1 MPNTTRF
8 TPPATSRIVTMTRRI
23 ATTWIPEL
31 QKLITTIVVL
41 AAGALAA
48 WLWFG
53 TGQQTDEP
61 QRVAIEDRPAVAVVM
76 VEARQR
82 ELIDEVEALGTTRAR
97 EAVEITPRIAS
108 VITAIRF
115 REGQMVQAG
124 DVLVEL
130 DNAEERAVLA
140 EAEATVIDSRAQ
152 FRRASELLASK
163 TVSESQVQQL
173 EATMKADEAR
183 LEAAKARFEQSLV
196 RAPFAGQIGLR
207 QVSPGTLV
215 TPGTVITTLDDLS
228 TVRLDFTVPES
239 FLGVLESGLSISARS
254 VAFEGR
260 SFDGEVRTVN
270 TRVDPVTRA
279 ITIRAEL
286 PNDHG
291 LLKPGMFL
299 TVRLA
304 GQSRLRVMLP
314 EAALVPEGDRQR
326 VYLVRDGRAWQT
338 EVVVGRRLRG
348 EVEIL
353 EGVRPGDSVVVEGTQ
368 KVANGGKVTA
378 VDPVAVLGR
387 R

>member
-1 MPNTTRF
+1 
-8 TPPATSRIVTMTRRI
+8 
-23 ATTWIPEL
+23 L
-31 QKLITTIVVL
+31 QKLITTFVVL

-48 WLWFG
+48 WLWLAP
-53 TGQQTDEP
+53 GQQDEAP
-61 QRVAIEDRPAVAVVM
+61 ERAAVEDRPPVAVVM
-76 VEARQR
+76 VEARAR
-82 ELIDEVEALGTTRAR
+82 ELVDEVEALGTTRAR
-97 EAVEITPRIAS
+97 EAVEITSRIAS

-115 REGQMVQAG
+115 REGQTVQAG

-183 LEAAKARFEQSLV
+183 LEAARARFEQSLV

>member
-1 MPNTTRF
+1 M
-8 TPPATSRIVTMTRRI
+8 
-23 ATTWIPEL
+23 

-53 TGQQTDEP
+53 TGQQDDMPE
-61 QRVAIEDRPAVAVVM
+61 RVAAEDRPAVAVVM
-76 VEARQR
+76 VEATQR
-82 ELIDEVEALGTTRAR
+82 ELVDEVEALGTTRAR
-97 EAVEITPRIAS
+97 EAVEITPRITS

-115 REGQMVQAG
+115 REGQRVQAG

-130 DNAEERAVLA
+130 DNAEERAALA
-140 EAEATVIDSRAQ
+140 EAEARVIDSRAQ

-173 EATMKADEAR
+173 EATMNADEAR
-183 LEAAKARFEQSLV
+183 LEAARARFEQSLV

-207 QVSPGTLV
+207 QVSPGSLV
-215 TPGTVITTLDDLS
+215 NPGTVITTLDDLS

-239 FLGVLESGLSISARS
+239 FLGVLEAGLSISAQS

-304 GQSRLRVMLP
+304 GQSRLRVMIP

-368 KVANGGKVTA
+368 KVANGGKVTR
-378 VDPVAVLGR
+378 VDPVAVLSR